1 MRIITLAEIEK
12 PIPLLLIIGIICSIL
27 LLSEPIFFGL
37 SSTSMAAATTI
48 IPIAESETKNPIY
61 MISTRGNT
69 TYHQEVNSSG
79 YNNNYLFSNLTS
91 LFELCPPEVAIF
103 IHGWGNDETLA
114 KERLDR
120 VRLSLEKNNYTY
132 PLIGLSWASD
142 NLWEAAK
149 AIAKESGPKLA
160 DFILDL
166 KDKCQDVKVRLVAH
180 SLGARVA
187 LSSLDSLL
195 RNSTWNNGN
204 FTLASVHL
212 LAAAV
217 DNEEMSKDPTD
228 IVADPTN
235 AYSVKSAYGKAIEE
249 EVVRFY
255 NLRSSEDNVLEMY
268 PFRPFD
274 FAYKIYPLFEGDFAL
289 GQDGYQSSPNITLPE
304 NYKELDIKDQ
314 IKDIH
319 DADKIEGDD
328 FGLCSKYPN
337 IYTYCQIKEE
347 GWDFGLCNSLGFCRV
362 NTGDNHAG
370 YIGFRNL
377 TNTSLLADDGA
388 IDVVVAQWNS
398 E

>member
-1 MRIITLAEIEK
+1 MRML
-12 PIPLLLIIGIICSIL
+12 LLLIIYTICSIL
-27 LLSEPIFFGL
+27 LLSESVFFG
-37 SSTSMAAATTI
+37 SFNTSIAAASPTI
-48 IPIAESETKNPIY
+48 PMVGSETKIPIY

-69 TYHQEVNSSG
+69 TYPQEVNGSG

-91 LFELCPPEVAIF
+91 LSESCPPEVVIF
-103 IHGWGNDETLA
+103 IYGWRNNETLA

-142 NLWEAAK
+142 KLWEAAK
-149 AIAKESGPKLA
+149 AIAKENGPKLA
-160 DFILDL
+160 HFIIDL
-166 KDKCQDVKVRLVAH
+166 RDKCQDAKIRLIAH

-187 LSSLDSLL
+187 LSTLDNLH
-195 RNSTWNNGN
+195 RNSTWNDGN
-204 FTLASVHL
+204 FTLSSVHL

-217 DNEEMSKDPTD
+217 DDEEVSKDPTD
-228 IVADPTN
+228 VADDPVN
-235 AYSVKSAYGKAIEE
+235 AYSVKSAYGEAIEE

-274 FAYKIYPLFEGDFAL
+274 FAYKFYPLFEEDLAL
-289 GQDGYQSSPNITLPE
+289 GQNGYQSSPNITLPE
-304 NYKELDIKDQ
+304 NYKEQDIKDQ

-328 FGLCSKYPN
+328 FSLCSKYPN
-337 IYTYCQIKEE
+337 IYTFCQIKEE

-362 NTGDNHAG
+362 STGDNHVG

-377 TNTSLLADDGA
+377 TNTSLLDDDGA
-388 IDVVVAQWNS
+388 IDVVVSQWNS

>member
-1 MRIITLAEIEK
+1 V
-12 PIPLLLIIGIICSIL
+12 
-27 LLSEPIFFGL
+27 
-37 SSTSMAAATTI
+37 AAATNTI
-48 IPIAESETKNPIY
+48 PTAEVETKIPIY

-69 TYHQEVNSSG
+69 TYHQEVNRSG

-91 LFELCPPEVAIF
+91 LFELCPSEVAIF
-103 IHGWGNDETLA
+103 IHGWGNDEGLA

-120 VRLSLEKNNYTY
+120 VKLALKKNNYTY

-142 NLWEAAK
+142 KLWEAAK
-149 AIAKESGPKLA
+149 AIAKENGPKLA
-160 DFILDL
+160 HFILDL
-166 KDKCQDVKVRLVAH
+166 KNKCQDVKVRLIAH

-187 LSSLDSLL
+187 LSSLDSLH

-204 FTLASVHL
+204 FTLTSVHL

-217 DNEEMSKDPTD
+217 DNEEVSKDPTD
-228 IVADPTN
+228 IEADPTN
-235 AYSVKSAYGKAIEE
+235 AYSVKSAYGEAIEE
-249 EVVRFY
+249 EVVRFD

-274 FAYKIYPLFEGDFAL
+274 YAYKIYPLFEGDLAL
-289 GQDGYQSSPNITLPE
+289 GQNGYQSSPNITLPE
-304 NYKELDIKDQ
+304 NYKEQDIKDQ
-314 IKDIH
+314 IKDIY

-337 IYTYCQIKEE
+337 IYTFCQIKEE

-362 NTGDNHAG
+362 STGDNHAG

-388 IDVVVAQWNS
+388 IDVVIAQWNS